1 MATKNKNIKHT
12 LWVEKYRPQTVDQY
26 IFHDD
31 HLKAAVYRMIADQS
45 IPHLLLS
52 GTAGAGK
59 TTLAQILI
67 NTLNVDPTDVLTI
80 NASDEKG
87 IDTFRDKVKTFSS
100 SMALGSFKIIHLEE
114 ADMLTPA
121 AQAALKMFMEEMN
134 EHVRFILTCNTV
146 SKIIVPIRSRCQE
159 FFFKAADYND
169 VVESMVTIL
178 ANERV
183 KFDLDLLDKYVTYG
197 YPDIRKII
205 NILQQNTVEGELLP
219 PNLAGESGD
228 YKFRLIDYIESGKW
242 NDARKLVCSNVSDGE
257 WESVY
262 RFLYENVERAPK
274 FQQVDKWEEAIV
286 VVAEHLYKHSIC
298 ADPEINA
305 AAMFIRLGQL

>member
-1 MATKNKNIKHT
+1 MTNNKKHA
-12 LWVEKYRPQTVDQY
+12 LWTEKYRPQTVDQY
-26 IFHDD
+26 IFHDT
-31 HLKAAVYRMIADQS
+31 HLKAAVYRMIADKS

-52 GTAGAGK
+52 GTAGSGK

-67 NTLNVDPTDVLTI
+67 RALEIDDTDVLTI

-87 IDTFRDKVKTFSS
+87 IDIFREKIKTFST

-146 SKIIVPIRSRCQE
+146 NKIIVPIRSRCQE

-169 VVESMVTIL
+169 VTEAMVNIL
-178 ANERV
+178 ATERV
-183 KFDLDLLDKYVTYG
+183 SFDLDLLDKYVTYG

-205 NILQQNTVEGELLP
+205 NMLQQNTVNSVLLP
-219 PNLAGESGD
+219 PNAVGEVGD
-228 YKFRLIDYIESGKW
+228 YKFKLIDAIESNRW
-242 NDARKLVCSNVSDGE
+242 VEARKIVCANVSDDE

-262 RFLYENVERAPK
+262 RFLYENIQRAPK
-274 FQQVDKWEEAIV
+274 FQDVSKWEEAIV
-286 VVAEHLYKHSIC
+286 IIAEHLYKHTIS
-298 ADPEINA
+298 ADPEICMA
-305 AAMFIRLGQL
+305 ACFIRLGQL

>member
-1 MATKNKNIKHT
+1 MANKTNTKHA
-12 LWVEKYRPQTVDQY
+12 LWCEKYRPQTVDQY
-26 IFHDD
+26 IFHDG
-31 HLKAAVYRMIADQS
+31 HLRAAVYRMIADKS

-52 GTAGAGK
+52 GTPGSGK

-67 NTLNVDPTDVLTI
+67 RALDVDDTDVLTI

-87 IDTFRDKVKTFSS
+87 IDTFRDKVKTFST
-100 SMALGSFKIIHLEE
+100 SMALGAFKIIHLEE

-146 SKIIVPIRSRCQE
+146 SKIIGPIRSRCQE
-159 FFFKAADYND
+159 FFFKAADCND
-169 VVESMVTIL
+169 VTETMVTIL
-178 ANERV
+178 ASERIL
-183 KFDLDLLDKYVTYG
+183 FDLDLLDKYVTHG

-205 NILQQNTVEGELLP
+205 NMLQQNAVNGELLP
-219 PNLAGESGD
+219 PHLSGEVGD
-228 YKFRLIDYIESGKW
+228 YKFKLVDLVESDKW
-242 NDARKLVCSNVSDGE
+242 VDARKLVCANVSDDE

-262 RFLYENVERAPK
+262 RFLYENIARGPK
-274 FQQVDKWEEAIV
+274 FQDNDKWEEAIIII
-286 VVAEHLYKHSIC
+286 AEHLYKNTIS
-298 ADPEINA
+298 ADPEVNA

>member
-1 MATKNKNIKHT
+1 MKTKNLKHQ
-12 LWVEKYRPQTVDQY
+12 LWTEKYRPKTVDQY
-26 IFHDD
+26 IFHDE
-31 HLKAAVYRMIADQS
+31 HLKAAVYRMIADKS

-67 NTLNVDPTDVLTI
+67 VALGVDETDVLTI

-87 IDTFRDKVKTFSS
+87 IDTFRDKVKMFSS
-100 SMALGSFKIIHLEE
+100 SMALGPFKVIHLEE

-121 AQAALKMFMEEMN
+121 AQAALKMFMEDMN

-178 ANERV
+178 ANEHVR
-183 KFDLDLLDKYVTYG
+183 FDLTLLDKYVTYG
-197 YPDIRKII
+197 YPDVRKII
-205 NILQQNTVEGELLP
+205 NVLQQNTIEGELLP
-219 PNLAGESGD
+219 PNIAGETGD
-228 YKFRLIDYIESGKW
+228 YKFKLIEHIESGKW
-242 NDARKLVCSNVSDGE
+242 NEARKLVCANVSEGE

-262 RFLYENVERAPK
+262 RFLYENLERSPK
-274 FQQVDKWEEAIV
+274 FQVTDAWEEAIV

-305 AAMFIRLGQL
+305 AAMFIRLGQV